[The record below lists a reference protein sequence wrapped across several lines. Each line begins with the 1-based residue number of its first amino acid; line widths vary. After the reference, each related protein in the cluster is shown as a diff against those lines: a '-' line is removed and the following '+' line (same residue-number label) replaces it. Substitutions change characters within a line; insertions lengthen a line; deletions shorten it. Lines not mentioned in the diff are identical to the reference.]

1 MPRLVRGPFSTLNYT
16 VMKDTSKKHPKKGM
30 DVDYDDDSLGENTEE
45 TPLTKEVKRDRAA
58 GKDKKDKDKK

>member
-1 MPRLVRGPFSTLNYT
+1 
-16 VMKDTSKKHPKKGM
+16 MKDTSKKHQKKGM